1 MCYCCCSLYLLTGSC
16 RELLKAV
23 LKPLNEAAET
33 LSGDPYP
40 SVSLVLPLL
49 FKLTQVNLAESADD
63 AALLADLKSLA
74 RSALRN
80 AYDRDDTQQLL
91 RMAMYL
97 DPRLKRMPFFTKE
110 EKTSIQHL
118 IRKEL
123 TKVIKKQGGATG
135 AGSQAYRGIQAPAG
149 KKPKLAAMLE
159 DIFAVPATPNDDEE
173 TNGNKDGGIGTQ
185 SGLSLPENIAQ
196 SELQCYENEEA
207 VSLEEPQPL
216 RWWKA
221 REGQYKFLS
230 KLARRVLCMAATSV
244 PMRRLLTTE
253 GQNWTDRRAVL
264 PPEDVDVI
272 FLSHNYGGGS
282 GTLSV
287 APSGL

>member
-1 MCYCCCSLYLLTGSC
+1 M
-16 RELLKAV
+16 
-23 LKPLNEAAET
+23 KPLNEAAET

-49 FKLTQVNLAESADD
+49 FKLTQVNLAEAADD
-63 AALLADLKSLA
+63 PPLLAELKGLA
-74 RSALRN
+74 RGALRN

-110 EKTSIQHL
+110 EKTSIQQL

-135 AGSQAYRGIQAPAG
+135 ANNQAYRNLGQPSAG

-159 DIFAVPATPNDDEE
+159 DIFAVPASQGTNNEEEE
-173 TNGNKDGGIGTQ
+173 TKEGLTG
-185 SGLSLPENIAQ
+185 GLSLPENIAQ

-244 PMRRLLTTE
+244 PMRRLLSTE
-253 GQNWTDRRAVL
+253 GQAWTDRRAVL

-287 APSGL
+287 SQIGQ

>member
-1 MCYCCCSLYLLTGSC
+1 M
-16 RELLKAV
+16 
-23 LKPLNEAAET
+23 KPLNEAAET

-63 AALLADLKSLA
+63 LQLLADLKSLA

-80 AYDRDDTQQLL
+80 AYERDDTQQLL

-110 EKTSIQHL
+110 EKASIQQL
-118 IRKEL
+118 IRKDL
-123 TKVIKKQGGATG
+123 TKLIKKQGGPSV
-135 AGSQAYRGIQAPAG
+135 AGSQSYRGVQAPAG

-159 DIFAVPATPNDDEE
+159 DIFAIPTPHGGNDDESE
-173 TNGNKDGGIGTQ
+173 VNGKDGM
-185 SGLSLPENIAQ
+185 SGSQPCLSLPENIAQ

-253 GQNWTDRRAVL
+253 GQSWTERRAVL

-287 APSGL
+287 ALT

>member
-1 MCYCCCSLYLLTGSC
+1 M
-16 RELLKAV
+16 
-23 LKPLNEAAET
+23 
-33 LSGDPYP
+33 
-40 SVSLVLPLL
+40 LPLL

-63 AALLADLKSLA
+63 TTLLSDLKSLA

-97 DPRLKRMPFFTKE
+97 DPRLKRLPFFTKE
-110 EKTSIQHL
+110 EKITVQQL

-123 TKVIKKQGGATG
+123 TKVIKKQGGSG
-135 AGSQAYRGIQAPAG
+135 ANSLAYRGVQSPAG

-159 DIFAVPATPNDDEE
+159 DIFAVPVSQVVDDD
-173 TNGNKDGGIGTQ
+173 GDCKDGLHV
-185 SGLSLPENIAQ
+185 SSSLSLPENIAQ

-230 KLARRVLCMAATSV
+230 KLARRVLCMAATAI
-244 PMRRLLTTE
+244 PMRRLLTSE
-253 GQNWTDRRAVL
+253 GQAWTDRRGVL
-264 PPEDVDVI
+264 PAEDLEVV

-287 APSGL
+287 TGASI

>member
-1 MCYCCCSLYLLTGSC
+1 M
-16 RELLKAV
+16 
-23 LKPLNEAAET
+23 KPLNEAADT

-49 FKLTQVNLAESADD
+49 FKLTQVNLAE
-63 AALLADLKSLA
+63 AAEDSSLLADLKGLA

-80 AYDRDDTQQLL
+80 AYDREDTQQLL

-97 DPRLKRMPFFTKE
+97 DPRLKRLPFFTKD
-110 EKTSIQHL
+110 EKLTVQQL
-118 IRKEL
+118 LRKEL
-123 TKVIKKQGGATG
+123 TKVIKKQGGGTG
-135 AGSQAYRGIQAPAG
+135 VNSLTYRGVQPPSG

-159 DIFAVPATPNDDEE
+159 DIFAVPVSQVVDDDE
-173 TNGNKDGGIGTQ
+173 NKDSLGHVN
-185 SGLSLPENIAQ
+185 SPLSLPENIAQ

-230 KLARRVLCMAATSV
+230 KLARRVLCMAATAV
-244 PMRRLLTTE
+244 PMRRLLTSE
-253 GQNWTDRRAVL
+253 GQAWTDRRAVL
-264 PPEDVDVI
+264 PAEDLDVV

-282 GTLSV
+282 GTLSIASTGV
-287 APSGL
+287 

>member
-1 MCYCCCSLYLLTGSC
+1 M
-16 RELLKAV
+16 
-23 LKPLNEAAET
+23 KPLNEAAET

-63 AALLADLKSLA
+63 APLLAELKGLA

-80 AYDRDDTQQLL
+80 AYERDETQQLL

-97 DPRLKRMPFFTKE
+97 DPRLKRMPFFTKD
-110 EKTSIQHL
+110 EKTSIQQL

-123 TKVIKKQGGATG
+123 TKVIKKQGGTTG
-135 AGSQAYRGIQAPAG
+135 ANSTAYRNPGQSPAG

-159 DIFAVPATPNDDEE
+159 DIFAVPASQAGNNEEDD
-173 TNGNKDGGIGTQ
+173 NKELTG
-185 SGLSLPENIAQ
+185 GLSLPENIAQ

-244 PMRRLLTTE
+244 PMRRLLSTD
-253 GQNWTDRRAVL
+253 GQAWTDRRSVL

-282 GTLSV
+282 GTLS
-287 APSGL
+287 ASQSG

>member
-1 MCYCCCSLYLLTGSC
+1 M
-16 RELLKAV
+16 
-23 LKPLNEAAET
+23 LKPLNEAADT

-49 FKLTQVNLAESADD
+49 FKLTQVNLAESSDD
-63 AALLADLKSLA
+63 TTLLADLKSLA

-97 DPRLKRMPFFTKE
+97 DPRLKRLPFFTKE
-110 EKTSIQHL
+110 EKMTVQQL

-123 TKVIKKQGGATG
+123 TKVIKKQGGTG
-135 AGSQAYRGIQAPAG
+135 GANSLAYRGVQSPAG

-159 DIFAVPATPNDDEE
+159 DIFAVPVSQVVDDDD
-173 TNGNKDGGIGTQ
+173 NCKDGLGGHVN
-185 SGLSLPENIAQ
+185 SSLSLPENIAQ

-230 KLARRVLCMAATSV
+230 KLARRVLCMAATAI
-244 PMRRLLTTE
+244 PMRRLLTSE
-253 GQNWTDRRAVL
+253 GQAWTDRRAVL
-264 PPEDVDVI
+264 PAEDLEVI

-282 GTLSV
+282 GTLSI
-287 APSGL
+287 SGTGV